1 MKDGASDAYY
11 GRKALKLSKKYGGKI
26 KIEPNL
32 KIRSL
37 SDFSTVYTPG
47 VAAVSNAIKAD
58 GAASYDLTW
67 RWNTIFIVTNGS
79 RVLGLGDIGPLASL
93 PVMEGKSLLYKT
105 LGGVNAVPIP
115 IDSVSPEDFVKVV
128 KSISVTSG
136 GIHLEDLSS
145 PFCFDVL
152 EKLQKE
158 LVVPVWHDDQQ
169 GTAAA
174 TLAGLINSFK
184 IVGKDLKDSRLIL
197 VGSGAANLALFN
209 MLGDYGAD
217 LGKIVLIDSKG
228 VLSRKRPDLEQMKV
242 ENIWKHDV
250 LLRSNTSDLTKI
262 EDAFCG
268 ADAVI
273 AFSRPGPGI
282 IGANWIRSMGTKP
295 IVFANSNPTPE
306 IFPSA
311 AKRAG
316 AYIVGTGRSDFPNQI
331 NNSLIFPALFRGVL
345 DSRAK
350 RITNRTAIVAA
361 EALAEFARKN
371 GMSKNYI
378 VPKMTERALYPTV
391 AASVAEYCCS
401 SGDSSLKE
409 GFGYFYKKAKK
420 IIG

>member
-1 MKDGASDAYY
+1 MEDGASDAYY
-11 GRKALKLSKKYGGKI
+11 GRKALRLSKKYGGKI

-32 KIRSL
+32 KIKSL

-47 VAAVSNAIKAD
+47 VAAVSNAIKANGD
-58 GAASYDLTW
+58 ASYDLTW

-115 IDSVSPEDFVKVV
+115 IDSASPEDFVKIV

-158 LVVPVWHDDQQ
+158 LTVPVWHDDQQ

-184 IVGKDLKDSRLIL
+184 IVGKDLKNSRLIL

-228 VLSRKRPDLEQMKV
+228 VLSRKRPDLEQMKA

-250 LLRSNTSDLTKI
+250 LLRSNASDLTKI
-262 EDAFCG
+262 EDAFRG

-306 IFPSA
+306 IFPDA
-311 AKRAG
+311 AKSAG

-331 NNSLIFPALFRGVL
+331 NNSLI
-345 DSRAK
+345 SRSRFWSACESA
-350 RITNRTAIVAA
+350 RVA
-361 EALAEFARKN
+361 
-371 GMSKNYI
+371 
-378 VPKMTERALYPTV
+378 P
-391 AASVAEYCCS
+391 
-401 SGDSSLKE
+401 
-409 GFGYFYKKAKK
+409 
-420 IIG
+420 